1 MASRIHRRK
10 RAKADVDSIW
20 ARIAPDNIKAAEE
33 LVDRFAAVFEML
45 VQNPQAGRARPAL
58 GPNLR
63 SFAVGHYVIFY
74 LPQSDGIAI
83 VRVIHGRREIGP
95 ADMI

>member
-1 MASRIHRRK
+1 
-10 RAKADVDSIW
+10 VDSIW

-45 VQNPQAGRARPAL
+45 VQNPQAGRARPDL

-63 SFAVGHYVIFY
+63 SFAVGKLRHI
-74 LPQSDGIAI
+74 LSSA
-83 VRVIHGRREIGP
+83 VRWHRHRSRHAWP
-95 ADMI
+95 ARHRPG

>member
-1 MASRIHRRK
+1 M
-10 RAKADVDSIW
+10 DSIW

-45 VQNPQAGRARPAL
+45 VQNPQAGRARPDL

-63 SFAVGHYVIFY
+63 SFAAGHYVIFY
-74 LPQSDGIAI
+74 VAQSDGIAI
-83 VRVIHGRREIGP
+83 VRVMRGRREIGP
-95 ADMI
+95 ADMT